1 MNKKGQALV
10 EFVILMPIFIFIAIA
25 IFDVGNIIINKY
37 ELENDINVIADF
49 YEENKENEI
58 MAYVKK
64 IDAKIKY
71 DNTSSYNEITL
82 SKKVNVLTPIV
93 RQALGKSFEIKAHKT
108 VVLISDTVKEES
120 DNNET
125 G

>member
-49 YEENKENEI
+49 YDENKENEI

-71 DNTSSYNEITL
+71 DTNDSYNEITL

>member
-71 DNTSSYNEITL
+71 DTNDSYNEITL